1 MSILDENTNDLT
13 SFLLLPLLYS
23 YQLNDSLKR
32 RVMKHLESIKLSKEE
47 IEKFSLEWE
56 TISSTLYSN
65 SKSDLLS
72 EIALSNLETLLPE
85 INEEVEKY
93 TLFEAPE
100 KRVATGMEESINEFC
115 YKRELTIKSEILT
128 SLKCL
133 NENLTKKCCEI
144 EERVLNEHKAIAT
157 LYETIKQDMN

>member
-1 MSILDENTNDLT
+1 MSILDDNTNDLT

-23 YQLNDSLKR
+23 YQLNDSMKR
-32 RVMKHLESIKLSKEE
+32 QVIKHLESIKLTKEE
-47 IEKFSLEWE
+47 IEQFSLEWE
-56 TISSTLYSN
+56 KIYSTHYSD

-85 INEEVEKY
+85 VNEEVEKY
-93 TLFEAPE
+93 TQIEAPG
-100 KRVATGMEESINEFC
+100 KRVATGMEESITESC

-144 EERVLNEHKAIAT
+144 EERVLNEHKAITT
-157 LYETIKQDMN
+157 LYETIKQDMT